1 MKAFG
6 ISFYSL
12 DLKMELKLLENLKLS
27 HNKVRDLNIVLRNNL
42 ILITTGFET
51 LNTSWMKEFL
61 NHHSRGMLFLPKAV
75 LVFRNETLREVRE
88 EFLRQLSRYHA
99 SKNEFSHQFFLR
111 SMLKY
116 GTQPIKIELEKLEE
130 PEVVKVNLYAYDK
143 ETVLISLEEPNS
155 WVLNYMRSQLEVYVE
170 RGTDVSL
177 VIDVS
182 DYKAKARLER
192 ALNKRHILHYQIQYT
207 YDNHFMSKL
216 YSDFANFSFGDLCAD
231 EEEEGN
237 TQFYTVLECP
247 IGASQDAL
255 KKSYKKLTKVY
266 HPDKI
271 FHENPHMIRHYT
283 QKFQLLQEAYT
294 ALRVV
299 S

>member
-1 MKAFG
+1 MK
-6 ISFYSL
+6 
-12 DLKMELKLLENLKLS
+12 
-27 HNKVRDLNIVLRNNL
+27 IVLRNNL
-42 ILITTGFET
+42 ILITTEFET
-51 LNTSWMKEFL
+51 LNARWMKDFL
-61 NHHSRGMLFLPKAV
+61 NHHARGMLFLPKAV
-75 LVFRNETLREVRE
+75 LVFRNETLDEIRE
-88 EFLRQLSRYHA
+88 EFLTQLSQFHA
-99 SKNEFSHQFFLR
+99 QRNEFSHEFFLR

-116 GTQPIKIELEKLEE
+116 GTQPIRIELNQLQDAET
-130 PEVVKVNLYAYDK
+130 VKVNLYAYDSD
-143 ETVLISLEEPNS
+143 TVLISLDYPNS
-155 WVLNYMRSQLEVYVE
+155 WVLSYLRSQLETYVE
-170 RGTDVSL
+170 RGTDISL
-177 VIDVS
+177 VINVA

-216 YSDFANFSFGDLCAD
+216 YSDFANFSFGDLCKDD
-231 EEEEGN
+231 EEEEN
-237 TQFYTVLECP
+237 IHFYTVLECP

-255 KKSYKKLTKVY
+255 KKSYKKLVKVY

-271 FHENPHMIRHYT
+271 VHETPNMVQHYT

>member
-1 MKAFG
+1 M
-6 ISFYSL
+6 
-12 DLKMELKLLENLKLS
+12 
-27 HNKVRDLNIVLRNNL
+27 NIVLRNNL
-42 ILITTGFET
+42 ILITTDFET
-51 LNTSWMKEFL
+51 LNVSWMKDFL

-75 LVFRNETLREVRE
+75 LVFRNESLTDVRE
-88 EFLRQLSRYHA
+88 DFLHQLSQFHA
-99 SKNEFSHQFFLR
+99 LRHDFSHEFFLR

-116 GTQPIKIELEKLEE
+116 GTQPIKIELEKLQEA
-130 PEVVKVNLYAYDK
+130 EVVRVKLYAYDK
-143 ETVLISLEEPNS
+143 STVLISLDKANS
-155 WVLNYMRSQLEVYVE
+155 WIVSYLRSQLEVYVE

-182 DYKAKARLER
+182 EHSAKARLER

-216 YSDFANFSFGDLCAD
+216 YSDFSNFSFGDLCKDSDDD
-231 EEEEGN
+231 EN
-237 TQFYTVLECP
+237 VQFYTILECP

-271 FHENPHMIRHYT
+271 FHETPNMVEHYT

>member
-1 MKAFG
+1 
-6 ISFYSL
+6 
-12 DLKMELKLLENLKLS
+12 ME
-27 HNKVRDLNIVLRNNL
+27 IVLRNNL
-42 ILITTGFET
+42 ILITTGFDS
-51 LNTSWMKEFL
+51 LNKSWMKEFL

-75 LVFRNETLREVRE
+75 LVFKNEKLTEQRKN
-88 EFLRQLSRYHA
+88 FLTELSKYYA
-99 SKNEFSHQFFLR
+99 SKHEFSHEFFLR

-116 GTQPIKIELEKLEE
+116 DSQPIKIELHKLEE
-130 PEVVKVNLYAYDK
+130 PEIIKVNLYAYNKD
-143 ETVLISLEEPNS
+143 TVLISLNKANS
-155 WVLNYMRSQLEVYVE
+155 WVVSYLRSQLDVYVE
-170 RGTDVSL
+170 RGTDISL

-182 DYKAKARLER
+182 EYKAKARLER

-216 YSDFANFSFGDLCAD
+216 YSDFANFSFGDLCKMSEQEA
-231 EEEEGN
+231 N

-247 IGASQDAL
+247 VGASQDAL

-266 HPDKI
+266 HPDKV
-271 FHENPHMIRHYT
+271 FHEEPHMLQHYT

-294 ALRVV
+294 ALRIV

>member
-1 MKAFG
+1 M
-6 ISFYSL
+6 
-12 DLKMELKLLENLKLS
+12 
-27 HNKVRDLNIVLRNNL
+27 NIVLRNNL
-42 ILITTGFET
+42 ILITTGFDT

-88 EFLRQLSRYHA
+88 EFLNQLSQYHA
-99 SKNEFSHQFFLR
+99 AKNEFSHQFFLR

-143 ETVLISLEEPNS
+143 DTVLISLEDPNS
-155 WVLNYMRSQLEVYVE
+155 WILNYMRSQLEVYVG
-170 RGTDVSL
+170 RGTDISL

-216 YSDFANFSFGDLCAD
+216 YSDFANFSFGDLCSD
-231 EEEEGN
+231 EEEDET

-255 KKSYKKLTKVY
+255 KQSYKKLTKVY

-271 FHENPHMIRHYT
+271 FHENPHMIKHYT

>member
-1 MKAFG
+1 MLC
-6 ISFYSL
+6 I
-12 DLKMELKLLENLKLS
+12 LKYLIKGSSM
-27 HNKVRDLNIVLRNNL
+27 NIVLRNNL
-42 ILITTGFET
+42 ILITTDFET
-51 LNTSWMKEFL
+51 LNVSWMKDFL
-61 NHHSRGMLFLPKAV
+61 NHHARGMLFLPKAV
-75 LVFRNETLREVRE
+75 LVFRNESLKEIRED
-88 EFLRQLSRYHA
+88 FLYQLSEFHA
-99 SKNEFSHQFFLR
+99 SKNDFSHEFFLR

-116 GTQPIKIELEKLEE
+116 GTQPIKIELEQLQE
-130 PEVVKVNLYAYDK
+130 PEIVEVNLYAYDK
-143 ETVLISLEEPNS
+143 STVLISLNNPNS
-155 WVLNYMRSQLEVYVE
+155 WVISYLHSQLEVYIQ
-170 RGTDVSL
+170 RGTDISL
-177 VIDVS
+177 VINVQE
-182 DYKAKARLER
+182 YKAKARLER

-216 YSDFANFSFGDLCAD
+216 YSDFANFSFGDLCKD
-231 EEEEGN
+231 NSETENLE
-237 TQFYTVLECP
+237 FYTILECP

-271 FHENPHMIRHYT
+271 FHETPNMVEHYT

>member
-1 MKAFG
+1 M
-6 ISFYSL
+6 
-12 DLKMELKLLENLKLS
+12 
-27 HNKVRDLNIVLRNNL
+27 NIVLRNNL
-42 ILITTGFET
+42 ILITTNFET
-51 LNTSWMKEFL
+51 LNKSWMKEFL

-75 LVFRNETLREVRE
+75 LVFRNETLTEVRE
-88 EFLRQLSRYHA
+88 QFLKQLSEFHA

-130 PEVVKVNLYAYDK
+130 PEIVKVNLYAYDRD
-143 ETVLISLEEPNS
+143 TVLISLEKPNP
-155 WVLNYMRSQLEVYVE
+155 WIVNYMRSQLEVYVE
-170 RGTDVSL
+170 KGTDVSL

-192 ALNKRHILHYQIQYT
+192 TLNKLHILHYQIQYT

-216 YSDFANFSFGDLCAD
+216 YSDFANFSFGDLCRAEEVD
-231 EEEEGN
+231 EN
-237 TQFYTVLECP
+237 IQFYTVLECP

-271 FHENPHMIRHYT
+271 FQDDPYMIKHYT